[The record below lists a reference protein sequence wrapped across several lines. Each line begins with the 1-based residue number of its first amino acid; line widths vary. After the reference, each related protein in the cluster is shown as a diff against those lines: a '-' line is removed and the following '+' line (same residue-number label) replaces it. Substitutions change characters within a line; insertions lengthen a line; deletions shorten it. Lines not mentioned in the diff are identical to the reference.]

1 MDEQHLP
8 AAIVLGRDLTAWD
21 HFVAE
26 TPDGCY
32 LQTAA
37 WARAKAPNGWSS
49 ARVTADSP
57 DGPIGIQVLLQ
68 RRRPLPWA
76 FGYAPRGPVASVWT
90 PAGIHSL
97 TDTLRREF
105 PGKTRLA
112 SIRLDPGIEL
122 DGPDD
127 VGGALREAFTTA
139 GWRPIAP
146 VQPPSS
152 RVIDLRP
159 AEDALWGDLRGKW
172 RQYIN
177 AARRAGVTIV
187 EDDGSSLAVF
197 HQIVRETAGRTGMGF
212 RTEASYRAVWDA
224 FRPSGDARLL
234 FALGPEGD
242 AQAALFLVR
251 CGSRVVEPY
260 GGMTAAGA
268 ASRANY
274 LIKWEAITSSRAAAA
289 TSYDLWGLVNPGIA
303 HFKAGFGGRE
313 IRYVG
318 GFELDLARIGAP
330 VVRTAAGLRQRFR
343 GPATRAAEPGA

>member
-1 MDEQHLP
+1 MDAKTEP
-8 AAIVLGRDLTAWD
+8 AAGTPASATAAWD
-21 HFVAE
+21 RFVAE

-37 WARAKAPNGWSS
+37 WARAKEPNGWSS
-49 ARVTADSP
+49 ARVTASGP

-68 RRRPLPWA
+68 HRRPLPWA
-76 FGYAPRGPVASVWT
+76 YGYAPRGPVTQVWT
-90 PAGIHSL
+90 PAGIASL
-97 TDTLRREF
+97 TDALRREF
-105 PGKTRLA
+105 PGKSRLA

-127 VGGALREAFTTA
+127 AGGALRGGFTAA
-139 GWRPIAP
+139 GWRSVPP

-152 RVIDLRP
+152 RVIDLHP

-177 AARRAGVTIV
+177 AARRAGVTVV
-187 EDDGSSLAVF
+187 EDDGSKLPVF

-212 RTEASYRAVWDA
+212 RTEASYKAVWDA
-224 FRPSGDARLL
+224 FHPTGDARLL
-234 FALGPEGD
+234 FALGPDGD

-251 CGSRVVEPY
+251 CGTRVVEPY

-268 ASRANY
+268 DSRANY
-274 LIKWEAITSSRAAAA
+274 LIKWEAMTSSRTAGA

-318 GFELDLARIGAP
+318 GFELDLARFGAP

-343 GPATRAAEPGA
+343 GPATRVAEPGA